1 MTLLWEKLCLGY
13 FSGISRVYTPREGG
27 AAMAWHGCAG
37 INLSINTSPI
47 GGWCACSLHRYLD
60 GDDPGEGFRW
70 CRLHDEPLWHCLE
83 EAEGRSRRWVRL
95 YFQAMRQR
103 VGLVVCSESSE
114 GLEPWK
120 ADGVGRILNQ
130 ALLGPGWHG
139 AQIAGCHFTQ
149 FAEISGSRWWLRL
162 GSGGP
167 MTGTLACLFW
177 LWWVGGGSMPC
188 FVWLFWPR

>member
-70 CRLHDEPLWHCLE
+70 CRLHDEPLWNCLE
-83 EAEGRSRRWVRL
+83 EAEGRSRHWVRL
-95 YFQAMRQR
+95 SLPGHA
-103 VGLVVCSESSE
+103 
-114 GLEPWK
+114 
-120 ADGVGRILNQ
+120 
-130 ALLGPGWHG
+130 GWHG